1 MEQHQINVDER
12 CHERLKH
19 ISKVT
24 NQSMSKLIENW
35 VEELMSLAVEC
46 DRAYYKIESSILG
59 NEVRCVL
66 IPIGPSKLQHGTCK
80 SEQELQDLT
89 RRKIVSDLEK
99 KAVGM
104 DI

>member
-1 MEQHQINVDER
+1 MMQKQINVDER

-24 NQSMSKLIENW
+24 NQSMSKLVETW

-46 DRAYYKIESSILG
+46 DRAYYKCESSILA

-66 IPIGPSKLQHGTCK
+66 ISYGKRKIEFGTCK
-80 SEQELQDLT
+80 NEQELLDLT

-99 KAVGM
+99 AAGN
-104 DI
+104 